1 MFANERMNYI
11 CELLKK
17 NGAVTTVQ
25 VSHDLNVSV
34 ETIRRDFLALEEENR
49 LLRVH
54 GGKT

>member
-1 MFANERMNYI
+1 MNYI

-49 LLRVH
+49 L
-54 GGKT
+54 